1 MVPQNMRRCFIFLH
15 FSHIYAVTAEYQE
28 KMKKEEIMMKMILS
42 YDSQSNSCAV
52 DAVVKNKEAKE
63 AFRTYLKKRVIELLC
78 VTDNEAEELLEAGDA
93 IEDGLSYNEE
103 TCAATICMP
112 DGNDEVLNLVDAPEL
127 PVSDEAYYAKE
138 EEKRAEDV
146 IKHLKEEI
154 GLTEDCDIPEK
165 LKDSWKQTAEAAV
178 HIFDRI
184 SGFNEYYWDMYW
196 EMIRNAA
203 EQAKKQLFSYEFELN
218 ISDEY
223 KNFTDHSE
231 WGAAFVWFDN
241 GVGAEYNFCIQN
253 GKNSSAIYRM
263 RLRNGE
269 WDTDYSDFRHY
280 EIRFEDP
287 DWAEALKKEMHD
299 FAASSD

>member
-1 MVPQNMRRCFIFLH
+1 
-15 FSHIYAVTAEYQE
+15 
-28 KMKKEEIMMKMILS
+28 MKMILS

-52 DAVVKNKEAKE
+52 DAVVKNEEAKE
-63 AFRTYLKKRVIELLC
+63 AFRAYLKERVMELLC

-103 TCAATICMP
+103 TDAATIYMP

-138 EEKRAEDV
+138 EEKREEDV

-154 GLTEDCDIPEK
+154 GLTEDCDIPEN

-263 RLRNGE
+263 RLINGE

-299 FAASSD
+299 FAVNSD